1 MQLMD
6 NVVTPATPSIINI
19 SGENVALHSNTV
31 ERCSAVD
38 DSSYSPH
45 QTTGAGATEED

>member
-1 MQLMD
+1 M
-6 NVVTPATPSIINI
+6 TPATPSIINI

-31 ERCSAVD
+31 ERCSTVD

-45 QTTGAGATEED
+45 QTAGAGVGGAAEED

>member
-1 MQLMD
+1 MHRVQQG
-6 NVVTPATPSIINI
+6 
-19 SGENVALHSNTV
+19 SGNVALHSNTV

-45 QTTGAGATEED
+45 QTAGAGVGVGGGAAEED